1 MLSRLAVVLVH
12 HPVLNRR
19 NEVVS
24 SAVTNL
30 DLHDIARTC
39 RTFGVG
45 RFFVATPIKE
55 QQKVV
60 EQILAHWLHGYGSTH
75 NPDRC
80 NAFQL
85 VETVADLETARERWS
100 EKHSRPARCIITSAK
115 SPNGLN
121 GQDCRLLLED
131 DPLLLVL
138 GTGSG
143 LSPAITSQDFETFQS
158 IRGVAD
164 YNHLPVRA
172 AAAIILDR
180 IFTAR
185 PF

>member
-1 MLSRLAVVLVH
+1 VLGRLAVALVH
-12 HPVLNRR
+12 YPVLNRR
-19 NEVVS
+19 NEVVA

-45 RFFVATPIKE
+45 RFFIVTPIKE
-55 QQKVV
+55 QQKVA
-60 EQILAHWLHGYGSTH
+60 EQILEHWLHGYGSTH

-80 NAFQL
+80 SAFQL
-85 VETVADLETARERWS
+85 VQTVADLETAREQWS
-100 EKHSRPARCIITSAK
+100 EKHARPARIIITSAK
-115 SPNGLN
+115 SPRGLN
-121 GQDCRLLLED
+121 GQDCRLLLEE

-143 LSPAITSQDFETFQS
+143 LAPAITDRNYEAFQS
-158 IRGVAD
+158 ILGVAD

-180 IFTAR
+180 IFTGR
-185 PF
+185 

>member
-1 MLSRLAVVLVH
+1 LVH

-19 NEVVS
+19 NEVVA

-45 RFFVATPIKE
+45 RFFVVTPIKE
-55 QQKVV
+55 QQKIV
-60 EQILAHWLHGYGSTH
+60 EQISEHWLHGYGSTH

-80 NAFQL
+80 SAFQL
-85 VETVADLETARERWS
+85 VETVADLETAIERWS
-100 EKHSRPARCIITSAK
+100 EKHCHPARIIITSAK
-115 SPNGLN
+115 SPQGLN
-121 GQDCRLLLED
+121 GQDCRLLLEE

-143 LSPAITSQDFETFQS
+143 LAPEITDRSVETFQS
-158 IRGVAD
+158 ISGVAD

-180 IFTAR
+180 IFTGR
-185 PF
+185 

>member
-1 MLSRLAVVLVH
+1 MLSRLAVALVH
-12 HPVLNRR
+12 HPVLNRH

-30 DLHDIARTC
+30 DIHDIARTC

-45 RFFVATPIKE
+45 HFFVVTPVME
-55 QQKVV
+55 QQKIV
-60 EQILAHWLHGYGSTH
+60 EQILEHWLHGYGSTH

-80 NAFQL
+80 SAFQL
-85 VETVADLETARERWS
+85 VQTVADLETARELWS
-100 EKHSRPARCIITSAK
+100 EKHSRPARIIITSAK
-115 SPNGLN
+115 SPQGLN
-121 GQDCRLLLED
+121 GQDCRSLLEEES
-131 DPLLLVL
+131 LLLVM

-143 LSPAITSQDFETFQS
+143 LAPEITDQDFATFQS
-158 IRGVAD
+158 ISGVAD

-180 IFTAR
+180 IFTGR
-185 PF
+185 KF

>member
-1 MLSRLAVVLVH
+1 LVH
-12 HPVLNRR
+12 YPVLNRR
-19 NEVVS
+19 NEVVA

-30 DLHDIARTC
+30 NLHDIARTC

-45 RFFVATPIKE
+45 RFYVVTPVKE
-55 QQKVV
+55 QQEVV
-60 EQILAHWLHGYGSTH
+60 EQILEHWLHGYGSTH

-80 NAFQL
+80 SALQL
-85 VETVADLETARERWS
+85 VQTVAGLETAREQWS
-100 EKHSRPARCIITSAK
+100 VKHSRPARIIITSAK
-115 SPNGLN
+115 SPQGLN
-121 GQDCRLLLED
+121 GQDCRLLLEE

-143 LSPAITSQDFETFQS
+143 LAPEIIGQSYETFQP
-158 IRGVAD
+158 ILGVED

-180 IFTAR
+180 IFTGR
-185 PF
+185 

>member
-1 MLSRLAVVLVH
+1 MLSRLAVALVH
-12 HPVLNRR
+12 YPVLNRR
-19 NEVVS
+19 NEVVA

-45 RFFVATPIKE
+45 RFYVVTPVEE

-60 EQILAHWLHGYGSTH
+60 RQILEHWVHGYGAAH

-80 NAFQL
+80 SAFQL
-85 VETVADLETARERWS
+85 VETVADLQTARERWS
-100 EKHSRPARCIITSAK
+100 EENSRTAQCVVTSAK
-115 SPNGLN
+115 SSTGLN
-121 GQDCRLLLED
+121 GHDCRLLLD
-131 DPLLLVL
+131 KNPLLLVL

-143 LSPAITSQDFETFQS
+143 LAPEITDQSYEVFQS
-158 IRGVAD
+158 ILGATD

-180 IFTAR
+180 IFTGR
-185 PF
+185 

>member
-1 MLSRLAVVLVH
+1 MLTRLAVALVH

-19 NEVVS
+19 NEVVA

-45 RFFVATPIKE
+45 RFFVVTPVKE

-60 EQILAHWLHGYGSTH
+60 GQILEHWLHGYGSTH

-80 NAFQL
+80 SAMQL
-85 VETVADLETARERWS
+85 VQTVADLETAREQWS
-100 EKHSRPARCIITSAK
+100 EKHSRPARIIITSAK
-115 SPNGLN
+115 SLQGLN
-121 GQDCRLLLED
+121 GEDCRLLLEE

-143 LSPAITSQDFETFQS
+143 LAPEITARNYEVFQS
-158 IRGVAD
+158 ILGVAD

-180 IFTAR
+180 IFTGR
-185 PF
+185 

>member
-1 MLSRLAVVLVH
+1 MLSRLAVALVH

-19 NEVVS
+19 SEVVA

-45 RFFVATPIKE
+45 RFYVVTPIEE

-60 EQILAHWLHGYGSTH
+60 EQIIEHWVNGSGSLH

-80 NAFQL
+80 SAMQL
-85 VETVADLETARERWS
+85 VETVASLESARDLWS
-100 EKHSRPARCIITSAK
+100 ERQSCPARLIITSAK
-115 SPNGLN
+115 SPDGLN
-121 GQDCRLLLED
+121 GSDCQKLLENE
-131 DPLLLVL
+131 PLLLIL

-143 LSPAITSQDFETFQS
+143 LAPEITAQGFTSFQS
-158 IRGVAD
+158 ILGVPD

-180 IFTAR
+180 IFAGR
-185 PF
+185 

>member
-1 MLSRLAVVLVH
+1 MLSRLAVALVH

-19 NEVVS
+19 NEVIA

-45 RFFVATPIKE
+45 RFFVVTPIKE

-60 EQILAHWLHGYGSTH
+60 EQILDHWLQGYGSTH

-80 NAFQL
+80 SAFQL
-85 VETVADLETARERWS
+85 VQTVADLEMAREHWS
-100 EKHSRPARCIITSAK
+100 EKHSRPARIIITSAK
-115 SPNGLN
+115 SPQGLN
-121 GQDCRLLLED
+121 GQDCRLRLEEE
-131 DPLLLVL
+131 PLLLVL

-143 LSPAITSQDFETFQS
+143 LAPEITDRNVETFQS
-158 IRGVAD
+158 IQGVAD

-180 IFTAR
+180 IFTGR
-185 PF
+185 

>member
-1 MLSRLAVVLVH
+1 MLSRLAVALVH
-12 HPVLNRR
+12 YPVLNRR
-19 NEVVS
+19 NEVVA

-45 RFFVATPIKE
+45 RFFVVTPVKE
-55 QQKVV
+55 QQRVV
-60 EQILAHWLHGYGSTH
+60 EQILEHWLHGYGSTH

-80 NAFQL
+80 SAFQL
-85 VETVADLETARERWS
+85 VERVADLETAQARWS
-100 EKHSRPARCIITSAK
+100 EENSRTAQLIVTSAK
-115 SPNGLN
+115 SPQGLN
-121 GQDCRLLLED
+121 GQDCRSLLEEN
-131 DPLLLVL
+131 PLLLVL

-143 LSPAITSQDFETFQS
+143 LAPEITDQSFETFQS
-158 IRGVAD
+158 IPGVAD

-180 IFTAR
+180 IFTGR
-185 PF
+185 

>member
-1 MLSRLAVVLVH
+1 VLSRLAVALVH
-12 HPVLNRR
+12 HPVLNRH
-19 NEVVS
+19 NDVVA

-45 RFFVATPIKE
+45 RFFVVTPVLE
-55 QQKVV
+55 QQ
-60 EQILAHWLHGYGSTH
+60 QIVHQIIQHWTCGYGAAH

-80 NAFQL
+80 SAFQL
-85 VETVADLETARERWS
+85 IETVADIDAARDCWS
-100 EKHSRPARCIITSAK
+100 REQLSPVRLVVTSAK
-115 SPNGLN
+115 SSNGLTS
-121 GQDCRLLLED
+121 QDCRLLLAEK
-131 DPLLLVL
+131 PLLLLL

-143 LSPAITSQDFETFQS
+143 LAPEIFKQDCDTLQP
-158 IRGVAD
+158 IIGVAD

-180 IFTAR
+180 IFTER
-185 PF
+185 

>member
-1 MLSRLAVVLVH
+1 VLSRLAVALVH

-19 NEVVS
+19 NEVVA

-39 RTFGVG
+39 RTFGIG
-45 RFFVATPIKE
+45 RFFVVTPVKE

-60 EQILAHWLHGYGSTH
+60 EQIIEHWLHGYGSIH

-80 NAFQL
+80 SAFQL
-85 VETVADLETARERWS
+85 VQTVDDLETAREQWS
-100 EKHSRPARCIITSAK
+100 KKHSRPARIIITSAK
-115 SPNGLN
+115 SPQGLN
-121 GQDCRLLLED
+121 GQDCRLLLQEEA
-131 DPLLLVL
+131 LLLVL

-143 LSPAITSQDFETFQS
+143 LAPEITGQGYEAFQS
-158 IRGVAD
+158 VQGVAD

-180 IFTAR
+180 IFTGR
-185 PF
+185 

>member
-1 MLSRLAVVLVH
+1 MLSRLAVALVH
-12 HPVLNRR
+12 YPVLNRC
-19 NEVVS
+19 NEVVA

-45 RFFVATPIKE
+45 RFFVVTPVKE

-60 EQILAHWLHGYGSTH
+60 EQILEHWLHGYGSTH

-80 NAFQL
+80 SAFQL
-85 VETVADLETARERWS
+85 LETVTDLETARERWS
-100 EKHSRPARCIITSAK
+100 KKHSRPARIIVTSAK
-115 SPNGLN
+115 SPQGLN
-121 GQDCRLLLED
+121 GQDCQRLLIEE
-131 DPLLLVL
+131 PLLLVL

-143 LSPAITSQDFETFQS
+143 LAPEIIERSFETFQS
-158 IRGVAD
+158 IQGVAD

-180 IFTAR
+180 IFTGR
-185 PF
+185 

>member
-1 MLSRLAVVLVH
+1 MLSRLAVALVH
-12 HPVLNRR
+12 HPVVNRR
-19 NEVVS
+19 NEVVA

-45 RFFVATPIKE
+45 RFFVVTPIKE
-55 QQKVV
+55 QQKIVGQIV
-60 EQILAHWLHGYGSTH
+60 EHWVHGYGSLH

-80 NAFQL
+80 SAFQL
-85 VETVADLETARERWS
+85 VETVDDLETAKERWS
-100 EKHSRPARCIITSAK
+100 LEQSRPARIIITSAK
-115 SPNGLN
+115 SRQGLN
-121 GQDCRLLLED
+121 GQDCRALLEEE
-131 DPLLLVL
+131 PLLLVL

-143 LSPAITSQDFETFQS
+143 LAPEITGRNFGTFQS
-158 IRGVAD
+158 IPGVAD

-180 IFTAR
+180 IFTGR
-185 PF
+185 

>member
-1 MLSRLAVVLVH
+1 MLSRLAIALVH
-12 HPVLNRR
+12 YPVLNRR
-19 NEVVS
+19 NEIVA

-45 RFFVATPIKE
+45 RFFVVTPIIE
-55 QQKVV
+55 QQQIV
-60 EQILAHWLHGYGSTH
+60 EQIRQHWMNGHGAIH

-80 NAFQL
+80 SAFQL
-85 VETVADLETARERWS
+85 VETVANLETAQERWS
-100 EKHSRPARCIITSAK
+100 EKHALPARLILTSAK
-115 SPNGLN
+115 NPEGLN
-121 GQDCRLLLED
+121 GQDCRLLLEKE
-131 DPLLLVL
+131 PLLLVL

-143 LSPAITSQDFETFQS
+143 LAPTITSQKFEAFQS
-158 IRGVAD
+158 IQGVAD

-180 IFTAR
+180 IFAGR
-185 PF
+185 

>member
-1 MLSRLAVVLVH
+1 MLSRLAVALVH

-19 NEVVS
+19 NEVVAT
-24 SAVTNL
+24 AVTNL

-45 RFFVATPIKE
+45 RFFVVTPIIE

-60 EQILAHWLHGYGSTH
+60 GQIFQHWVNGYGSTH

-80 NAFQL
+80 SAFQL
-85 VETVADLETARERWS
+85 METVADLDTARDRWS
-100 EKHSRPARCIITSAK
+100 EEHSLPAQLVITSART
-115 SPNGLN
+115 STGLN
-121 GQDCRLLLED
+121 GQDCRLLLAEK
-131 DPLLLVL
+131 PLLLVL

-143 LSPAITSQDFETFQS
+143 LAPEITAQNCEIFQP
-158 IRGVAD
+158 ILGVAD

-180 IFTAR
+180 IFTGR
-185 PF
+185 

>member
-1 MLSRLAVVLVH
+1 VLDRLAVALVH

-19 NEVVS
+19 QEVV
-24 SAVTNL
+24 ATAITNL

-45 RFFVATPIKE
+45 RFFVVTPVQE
-55 QQKVV
+55 QQKIAG
-60 EQILAHWLHGYGSTH
+60 QIIDHWVSGYGSTH

-80 NAFQL
+80 SAMQL
-85 VETVADLETARERWS
+85 VETVADLTTAQQRWS
-100 EKHSRPARCIITSAK
+100 EIHSCPVQLIMTSAK
-115 SPNGLN
+115 EAAGLN
-121 GQDCRLLLED
+121 SAEFRLLLTAS
-131 DPLLLVL
+131 PLVLVL

-143 LSPAITSQDFETFQS
+143 LAPEIAEQCNEAFQP
-158 IRGVAD
+158 ILGVAE

-180 IFTAR
+180 IFTGR
-185 PF
+185 

>member
-1 MLSRLAVVLVH
+1 VLSRLAVALVH
-12 HPVLNRR
+12 YPVLNRR
-19 NEVVS
+19 NEVVA

-45 RFFVATPIKE
+45 RFFVVTPIKE
-55 QQKVV
+55 QQKIV
-60 EQILAHWLHGYGSTH
+60 EQIFEHWVHGYGSIH

-80 NAFQL
+80 SAFQL
-85 VETVADLETARERWS
+85 VETVPDLETARELWS
-100 EKHSRPARCIITSAK
+100 EKFSRSARIIITSAK
-115 SPNGLN
+115 SPQGLN
-121 GQDCRLLLED
+121 GQDCRLRLKEE
-131 DPLLLVL
+131 PLLLVL

-143 LSPAITSQDFETFQS
+143 LAQEITDQNFEAFQS
-158 IRGVAD
+158 IQGVAD

-180 IFTAR
+180 IFTER
-185 PF
+185 

>member
-1 MLSRLAVVLVH
+1 MLSRLAVALVH

-19 NEVVS
+19 NEVVA

-45 RFFVATPIKE
+45 RFFVVTPIKE
-55 QQKVV
+55 QQKIVD
-60 EQILAHWLHGYGSTH
+60 QILEHWVHGYGATH

-80 NAFQL
+80 SAFQL
-85 VETVADLETARERWS
+85 VETVTNLQTAHVRWS
-100 EKHSRPARCIITSAK
+100 TENSRSAQLVVTSAK
-115 SPNGLN
+115 SSAGLN
-121 GQDCRLLLED
+121 GHDCRLLLEEN
-131 DPLLLVL
+131 PLLLVL

-143 LSPAITSQDFETFQS
+143 LAPEIIDQNYEAFQS
-158 IRGVAD
+158 ILGVAD

-180 IFTAR
+180 IFTGR
-185 PF
+185 

>member
-1 MLSRLAVVLVH
+1 MLSRLAVALVH

-19 NEVVS
+19 NEIIA

-30 DLHDIARTC
+30 DLHDIARSC

-45 RFFVATPIKE
+45 RFYVVTPVAE
-55 QQKVV
+55 QLKVV
-60 EQILAHWLHGYGSTH
+60 EQIREHWVSGYGSVH

-80 NAFQL
+80 SAMQL
-85 VETVADLETARERWS
+85 IETAPDLATAQTRWS
-100 EKHSRPARCIITSAK
+100 DRHSSKARLIFTSAK
-115 SPNGLN
+115 TPNGLN
-121 GQDCRLLLED
+121 GQDCRRLLKD

-143 LSPAITSQDFETFQS
+143 LAPEITTQNFEPFQS
-158 IRGVAD
+158 ILGVAD

-180 IFTAR
+180 IFTGR
-185 PF
+185 

>member
-1 MLSRLAVVLVH
+1 MLSRLAVALVH
-12 HPVLNRR
+12 YPVLNRR
-19 NEVVS
+19 NEVVA

-30 DLHDIARTC
+30 DLHDIVRTC

-45 RFFVATPIKE
+45 RFFVVTPIKE

-60 EQILAHWLHGYGSTH
+60 EQIFEHWVHGYGSTH

-80 NAFQL
+80 SAFQL
-85 VETVADLETARERWS
+85 LETVADLETAHKRWS
-100 EKHSRPARCIITSAK
+100 ETHSRSARLIITSAK
-115 SPNGLN
+115 SPQGLD
-121 GQDCRLLLED
+121 GRDCRLLLEE

-143 LSPAITSQDFETFQS
+143 LAAEITGRNVETFQS
-158 IRGVAD
+158 ILGVTD

-180 IFTAR
+180 IFTGR
-185 PF
+185 

>member
-1 MLSRLAVVLVH
+1 MLSRLAVALVH
-12 HPVLNRR
+12 YPVLNRR
-19 NEVVS
+19 NEVVA

-45 RFFVATPIKE
+45 RFFVVTPVKE

-60 EQILAHWLHGYGSTH
+60 DEIIEHWLHGYGSTH

-80 NAFQL
+80 SAFQL
-85 VETVADLETARERWS
+85 VQTVADLETAREQWS
-100 EKHSRPARCIITSAK
+100 KKHSQPARIIITSAK
-115 SPNGLN
+115 SPHGLT
-121 GQDCRLLLED
+121 GQDCRLLLDEE
-131 DPLLLVL
+131 PLLLVL

-143 LSPAITSQDFETFQS
+143 LAPEITGQNHEAFQS
-158 IRGVAD
+158 ILGVAD

-180 IFTAR
+180 IFTGR
-185 PF
+185 

>member
-1 MLSRLAVVLVH
+1 MLNRLAVALVH
-12 HPVLNRR
+12 YPVLNRR
-19 NEVVS
+19 NEVVA

-45 RFFVATPIKE
+45 RFFVVTPVKE

-60 EQILAHWLHGYGSTH
+60 EQILEHWLHGYGSMH

-80 NAFQL
+80 SAFQL
-85 VETVADLETARERWS
+85 LETVADLETARERWS
-100 EKHSRPARCIITSAK
+100 EKHSRPARIIVTSAK
-115 SPNGLN
+115 SPQGLN
-121 GQDCRLLLED
+121 GQDCQHLLAEE
-131 DPLLLVL
+131 PLLLVL

-143 LSPAITSQDFETFQS
+143 LAPEIIDQSFETFQS
-158 IRGVAD
+158 IQGVVD

-180 IFTAR
+180 IFTGR
-185 PF
+185 

>member
-1 MLSRLAVVLVH
+1 MLSRLAVALVH

-19 NEVVS
+19 NEVVA

-45 RFFVATPIKE
+45 RFFVVTPIKE
-55 QQKVV
+55 QQKIV
-60 EQILAHWLHGYGSTH
+60 EQISEHWVYGYGSTH

-80 NAFQL
+80 SAFQL
-85 VETVADLETARERWS
+85 VETVADLETAIERWS
-100 EKHSRPARCIITSAK
+100 EKHSRPARIIITSAK
-115 SPNGLN
+115 SPQGLS
-121 GQDCRLLLED
+121 GQDCRLLLKE

-143 LSPAITSQDFETFQS
+143 LAPEITDRNVEKFQS
-158 IRGVAD
+158 ISGVAD

-180 IFTAR
+180 IFTGR
-185 PF
+185 